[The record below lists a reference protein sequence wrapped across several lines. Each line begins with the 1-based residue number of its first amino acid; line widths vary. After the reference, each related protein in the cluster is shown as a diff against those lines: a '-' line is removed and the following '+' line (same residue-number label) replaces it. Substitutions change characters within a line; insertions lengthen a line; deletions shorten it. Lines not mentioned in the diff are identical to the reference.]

1 LQERIYQHKVINDI
15 YSGAINT
22 IRLET
27 VYDRTNRKIEILPP
41 LLRVGTGSNRVDNW
55 AVGGLAIGID
65 VENESLHKYGFYKP
79 GYGTKALEHPNSG
92 IVFDGYKIPFLQQAI
107 EQAKNLHSFLPG
119 VHSIGWDIAIGEN
132 GPIII
137 EGNDNWEISLVQICS
152 HGLQKEFD
160 NYFN

>member
-1 LQERIYQHKVINDI
+1 
-15 YSGAINT
+15 
-22 IRLET
+22 
-27 VYDRTNRKIEILPP
+27 
-41 LLRVGTGSNRVDNW
+41 VDNW